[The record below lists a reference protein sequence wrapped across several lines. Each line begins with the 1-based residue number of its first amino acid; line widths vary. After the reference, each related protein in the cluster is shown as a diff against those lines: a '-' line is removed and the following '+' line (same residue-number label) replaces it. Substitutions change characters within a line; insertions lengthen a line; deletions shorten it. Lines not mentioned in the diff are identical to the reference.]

1 MKKQIKIELN
11 KLIEKA
17 DQDED
22 ILAVFL
28 FGSSVRER
36 ETSKSDVDICLIMN
50 PETQAAYQKKL
61 ISSQKRLDYLKDF
74 LFDIHIFQQLPLYIR
89 KRILQEGKILF
100 VRDEDMLYEIAF
112 RTAQAYEDF
121 KHIYQDY
128 LKEIAD
134 VGS

>member
-1 MKKQIKIELN
+1 MKKQIKIELD

-28 FGSSVRER
+28 FGSSVREK

-50 PETQAAYQKKL
+50 PETQAAHRKKL
-61 ISSQKRLDYLKDF
+61 INSQKRLDYLKDF

-100 VRDEDMLYEIAF
+100 VRDEDMIYEVAF

>member
-28 FGSSVRER
+28 FGSSVRDK

-89 KRILQEGKILF
+89 KRILKEGKILF

-112 RTAQAYEDF
+112 RTVQAYEDF